1 MMNDD
6 ELRQALSVLEM
17 YKAQLDALAQQAQIF
32 QMSLEEAIKARETLK
47 AFLNAKEGDELLIPV
62 GGASFVSARATGE
75 KKAII
80 GIGSRISVEKD
91 LDDAVA
97 YMDNTA
103 KEISEAL
110 KKAGES
116 IAEMEQN
123 ARNLSL
129 AVQQEY
135 QRRQQ

>member
-1 MMNDD
+1 MNDD
-6 ELRQALSVLEM
+6 ELRQALSVLEA
-17 YKAQLDALAQQAQIF
+17 YKSQLEALAQQAQLF
-32 QMSLEEAIKARETLK
+32 QMSLEEALRARETMK

-62 GGASFVSARATGE
+62 GALSFVSARATGD
-75 KKAII
+75 KKAIV

-91 LDDAVA
+91 LDSAVA
-97 YMDNTA
+97 YMDETV
-103 KEISEAL
+103 KDITEAL
-110 KKAGES
+110 KKSGET
-116 IAEMEQN
+116 IGEMETS

>member
-1 MMNDD
+1 MNDD
-6 ELRQALSVLEM
+6 ELRQALSVLDM

-32 QMSLEEAIKARETLK
+32 QMSLEEAIKARETMR
-47 AFLNAKEGDELLIPV
+47 AFLNTKEGDELLIPV

-75 KKAII
+75 KKAIV

-91 LDDAVA
+91 LDSAVE
-97 YMDNTA
+97 YMDGTV

-110 KKAGES
+110 KRSGES
-116 IAEMEQN
+116 IMEMEQN

>member
-1 MMNDD
+1 MNDD
-6 ELRQALSVLEM
+6 ELRQALSVLDV

-32 QMSLEEAIKARETLK
+32 QMSLEEAIKARESMK
-47 AFLNAKEGDELLIPV
+47 ALLDAKEGDDILISV
-62 GGASFVSARATGE
+62 GGASFVPAKASGV
-75 KKAII
+75 KKAIV
-80 GIGSRISVEKD
+80 GIGNRISVEKD

-97 YMDNTA
+97 YMDNTVN
-103 KEISEAL
+103 EISEAL
-110 KKAGES
+110 KKAGAS
-116 IAEMEQN
+116 ITEMESN